1 MSIFD
6 KAKELA
12 QQAAQGLSQAD
23 GLLDNVKGFVPE
35 DKMEQIKGALHQVEG
50 AVGGLTGQPIASAD
64 ADQAQEDTE
73 PKATETSDTEEQA

>member
-12 QQAAQGLSQAD
+12 QQASQGLSQAE

-35 DKMEQIKGALHQVEG
+35 DKMEQIKGALHQAEG
-50 AVGGLTGQPIASAD
+50 AVGSITGQPVASNEEQAAAAD
-64 ADQAQEDTE
+64 AT
-73 PKATETSDTEEQA
+73 KASDTEEKA

>member
-12 QQAAQGLSQAD
+12 EQAAQGLSQAE

-35 DKMEQIKGALHQVEG
+35 DKMEQIKGALHKAEG
-50 AVGGLTGQPIASAD
+50 AVGSLTGQSVAS
-64 ADQAQEDTE
+64 ADQAQEAID
-73 PKATETSDTEEQA
+73 PKATEASNTEEQA